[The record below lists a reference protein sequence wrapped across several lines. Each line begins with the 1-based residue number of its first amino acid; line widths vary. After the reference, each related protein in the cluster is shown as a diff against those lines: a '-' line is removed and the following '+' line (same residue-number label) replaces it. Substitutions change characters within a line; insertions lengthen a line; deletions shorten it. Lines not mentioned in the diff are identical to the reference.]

1 MSDTAPAGERD
12 LPTSAYARSFGSE
25 AARYHQTRPSYP
37 TAALELVLGG
47 PTGPEQAAG
56 PAGAPDRRRFLDLG
70 AGTGKLTALLL
81 DRGAE
86 VVAVEPDPDML
97 AVLARQLPQVRAL
110 TGRAEAIPL
119 PDGSVDA
126 VVAGQAFHW
135 FSRPDADREIAR
147 VLRPGGVV
155 GLLWN
160 IPDRDVEWVGELYRA
175 TRKPRLPGPGRFDP
189 LDPELFGPAEE
200 AVVPSEHQLAGAA
213 GLRDLVHTWSWVIT
227 RPGEEQDAIDQRLR
241 ILIGRHAELQGPVV
255 RLPQRTE
262 VLWQRRL

>member
-1 MSDTAPAGERD
+1 MTDSAPAGERD
-12 LPTSAYARSFGSE
+12 LPISAFARSFGSE
-25 AARYHQTRPSYP
+25 AVRYHQTRPSYP
-37 TAALELVLGG
+37 GAALDLVLGSL
-47 PTGPEQAAG
+47 TGAA
-56 PAGAPDRRRFLDLG
+56 PAGAPGRRQLLDLG

-86 VVAVEPDPDML
+86 VLAVEPDPDML

-110 TGRAEAIPL
+110 AGRAEDIPL

-126 VVAGQAFHW
+126 VLAGQAYHW
-135 FSRPDADREIAR
+135 FTRPDADREIAR

-160 IPDRDVEWVGELYRA
+160 IPDRGVEWVAELYQA
-175 TRKPRLPGPGRFDP
+175 TRQPRLPGPGRFDP
-189 LDPELFGPAEE
+189 LDTELFGPAEQ
-200 AVVPSEHQLAGAA
+200 AVVPSEHQLAGPA

-227 RPGEEQDAIDQRLR
+227 RSGAEQDAIDQRLR

-262 VLWQRRL
+262 VFWQRRL